1 MIKLTR
7 NNEKT
12 LTKCLFLIKNKAYPI
27 MEISIID
34 AFSIDQISNLD
45 DGLAAQVMQ
54 LHSERTKVR
63 IMMCS
68 LQRVDLSKT
77 KLLIQ

>member
-1 MIKLTR
+1 MNLHLCILSPVASMTKLMS

-34 AFSIDQISNLD
+34 AFSTDQISNLD
-45 DGLAAQVMQ
+45 DGFGCVGHAASQ
-54 LHSERTKVR
+54 
-63 IMMCS
+63 
-68 LQRVDLSKT
+68 
-77 KLLIQ
+77 